1 MTEQKD
7 NPGIITH
14 PPVFYIVAVLISIG
28 LNYIYRLSFGRGEML
43 GNIAILILVIG
54 VVVFIAAG
62 KTFRKNKQSPSV
74 HATPVKI
81 YTGGIYGYSRNPIYL
96 AANMFL
102 ISASLYFDNLWMLL
116 MLVPIL
122 YIMTNMVIKKEE
134 AYLQQKF
141 GEEYSDYKK
150 KVRRWI

>member
-14 PPVFYIVAVLISIG
+14 PPVFYIVAILISIG
-28 LNYIYRLSFGRGEML
+28 LDKLYRLSFGGGEML
-43 GNIAILILVIG
+43 ENIAIIILVIG
-54 VVVFIAAG
+54 LVIFIAAG

-81 YTGGIYGYSRNPIYL
+81 YTGGIYAYSRNPIYL
-96 AANMFL
+96 AANLFL
-102 ISASLYFDNLWMLL
+102 ISASLYFDNLWMLI
-116 MLVPIL
+116 MLVPVL
-122 YIMTNMVIKKEE
+122 YIMTNLVIKKEE
-134 AYLQQKF
+134 AYLEQKF
-141 GEEYSDYKK
+141 GEEYTNYKK